1 MRVAIHTL
9 GTRGDVQPYVA
20 LALGLRAAGHK
31 VMIAAPTQYEA
42 FIGTRGITFAHLPGE
57 FLELMD
63 SPAAKAAMAG
73 SAGFAAGFRMMKQFK
88 PIGRKQLTAEWQAA
102 QHFRPELMIYHPK
115 ALAAPHIADKLG
127 CSAVLA
133 SPLPGFTPTRAF
145 ASPLVPFRSL
155 GPLNRLTHSV
165 TAGSGD
171 ALFRKMI
178 GEWRVSELDLAKK
191 PAAKLRPCATLYCY
205 SPHVLPVPSDWPDNV
220 AVTGYWF
227 LGGEDNWRPNDPL
240 GSFLEGG
247 EAPVYVGFGSMP
259 GFDPLELTKLVL
271 EALAKASKR
280 GVLATGG
287 GAIQSDLTIGH
298 AYFIDSAP
306 HQQLFPL
313 MSACVHHGGAGT
325 TGASLRAGKPT
336 ITCPFFGDQPF
347 WAKRVEDLGVGP
359 KAIEKRKLSSDFLA
373 AAIVEATSNPR
384 MRQRAAELGEAI
396 RAEDGVGDAIAFL
409 SRKGL
414 LVPPG
419 QDVTRD
425 DAPTLHRYKD
435 CGQ

>member
-9 GTRGDVQPYVA
+9 GTRGDVQPYLA
-20 LALGLRAAGHK
+20 LALGLKAVGHE
-31 VMIAAPTQYEA
+31 VMIAAPTQFEA
-42 FIGTRGITFAHLPGE
+42 FIGTRGIAFAHLPGE

-63 SPAAKAAMAG
+63 SPEARAAMAG
-73 SAGFAAGFRMMKQFK
+73 SAGFAAGFKMMKQFK

-102 QHFRPELMIYHPK
+102 QHFRPELIIYHPK

-127 CSAVLA
+127 CPAVLA
-133 SPLPGFTPTRAF
+133 SPLPGFTATKAF

-165 TAGSGD
+165 MADIGG

-178 GEWRVSELDLAKK
+178 GEWRVTELGLAKK
-191 PAAKLRPCATLYCY
+191 PAVRLRPRATLYCY
-205 SPHVLPVPSDWPDNV
+205 SSHVLPVPPDWPDEV

-227 LGGEDNWRPNDPL
+227 LGGEHNWQPDDQL
-240 GSFLEGG
+240 KSFLESG
-247 EAPVYVGFGSMP
+247 EPPVYVGFGSMP
-259 GFDPLELTKLVL
+259 GIYPLELTKLVL
-271 EALAKASKR
+271 EALAKAGKR

-298 AYFIDSAP
+298 AHFIDSAP
-306 HQQLFPL
+306 HEQLFPL

-336 ITCPFFGDQPF
+336 IICSFFGDQPF

-359 KAIEKRKLSSDFLA
+359 KAIEARKLSPDFLA
-373 AAIVEATSNPR
+373 AAIVEATSTAS
-384 MRQRAAELGEAI
+384 MQQRAAELGEAI
-396 RAEDGVGDAIAFL
+396 RIEDGVVNAIAFL
-409 SRKGL
+409 SHRGL
-414 LVPPG
+414 LVPPSTAARNG
-419 QDVTRD
+419 
-425 DAPTLHRYKD
+425 APTLRRHKGSGR
-435 CGQ
+435 